1 MGITEQILTIDPLI
15 LIIAVSFI
23 VTLITVLAYKF
34 FTNQAKMK
42 ELKDGI
48 KDHQKEMKLHKGD
61 SKKLMEIQG
70 KAMQKNMEYMKHSF
84 KPMIFTFLPI
94 IIIFGWLNSH
104 LAYSPILPG
113 QEFTVTVI
121 PSTEFNFSVI
131 PELQVLN
138 RGIVNNTVVIKM
150 KGGEGEYT
158 MYFDS
163 ASGSQ
168 TANVIV
174 TENQKYANPK
184 VIFKKG
190 EIKSVLISNG
200 KMKPFGKDFNIFG
213 YYPGWFGLYFVATLI
228 FSSLLR
234 KVMKIY

>member
-48 KDHQKEMKLHKGD
+48 KDHQKEMKLHKGN
-61 SKKLMEIQG
+61 SKKMMEIQS
-70 KAMQKNMEYMKHSF
+70 KA
-84 KPMIFTFLPI
+84 MIFTFLPI